1 MSHNLFLYIWHYFLL
16 KIRHFDYYVATLK
29 ISFCSCS
36 RVCWCYFLWVI
47 VVYLFSDFPNSF
59 YKVYIIVIYGHRNLC
74 SVSLVVSCFK
84 ISWRQEG
91 SKEGKEKKILSH
103 SLHIRSLLG
112 HSSTFGQAIY
122 NSSLV
127 FTSCLFRAWRPTR
140 GKSLGSSRA
149 FLSMHPVL
157 GMYMAFFPPILW
169 YVCQI

>member
-1 MSHNLFLYIWHYFLL
+1 MWQLWKSASAPSPGFVDAAYCGLLLFTCLVTFL
-16 KIRHFDYYVATLK
+16 
-29 ISFCSCS
+29 
-36 RVCWCYFLWVI
+36 
-47 VVYLFSDFPNSF
+47 NSF
-59 YKVYIIVIYGHRNLC
+59 YKVYIIVMYGHRNLC

-127 FTSCLFRAWRPTR
+127 FTSCLFRAWRSAR
-140 GKSLGSSRA
+140 GKSLGSSRP